1 MHVELHDT
9 LEDLAGAAQSEK
21 NARVRDRIRS
31 VILARSGLTVEEI
44 VPILG
49 ASRRA
54 VQDWIRRYNK
64 HGLNGLP
71 DKAKSGHPR
80 CCPAE
85 LFEAVKQ
92 RINAGPRPEDNVCT
106 LRGRDVQRILKD
118 EFGIVQK
125 LSSTYDLLHTLGF
138 EPLRPRPRHLKND
151 PAAMK
156 VWDERAPFFSKKSE
170 QPTPKRPLKSGSK
183 TKPGSDSKAR

>member
-9 LEDLAGAAQSEK
+9 LEGLKKAAKSEK
-21 NARVRDRIRS
+21 NARVHDRIRG
-31 VILARSGLTVEEI
+31 VILARSGLTAEEI

-54 VQDWIRRYNK
+54 VQEWIRVYNQN
-64 HGLNGLP
+64 GLKGLP
-71 DKAKSGHPR
+71 DKPKSGHPR
-80 CCPAE
+80 CCPVE
-85 LFEAVKQ
+85 QFEAIKQ
-92 RINAGPRPEDNVCT
+92 RINAGPRPEDKVCT
-106 LRGRDVQRILKD
+106 LRGRDVQRILKE

-125 LSSTYDLLHTLGF
+125 LSSTYELLHTLGF

-156 VWDERAPFFSKKSE
+156 AWEERAPFFSRKSE
-170 QPTPKRPLKSGSK
+170 QPTPKRPSKSGSK
-183 TKPGSDSKAR
+183 TKPGSGNKAR